1 MPNVFE
7 QSAVAQEQGNGNN
20 GNKET
25 LVWSDPQPLRR
36 ELPPPDP
43 YPIEALGSVLSEPA
57 LKTHEVIQSPKAI
70 CGQSFLAAATL
81 AVQGFADLEIDGR
94 VSPISNYFISIADSG
109 ERKSATDQIALAP
122 ISKRQR
128 DLHQDHSSS
137 RNEYDADLSAW
148 KKARDE
154 VLSGSKSKSRDERK
168 KALMDLGPEPES
180 PINPILTVEEPS
192 YEGLVKALAGG
203 WPSIGIFSDEGGRFL
218 GGHGM
223 NQENQLKTASGLS
236 KLWDGSALTRTR
248 SGDGNFV
255 LYGRRLS
262 VHLMVQPEVS
272 NILFG
277 NRLLTNQGFLS
288 RCLPCFP
295 ESTIGKRKYKG
306 VPLIETLEIKN
317 YFSSVMRI
325 LETPLP
331 LVEGTKNEL
340 EPRKIS
346 MDTQA
351 KHTWTSFHDHIE
363 GLCRHGKELFPI
375 RGLAAKAA
383 EHAARVAGVL
393 ALVENIGAFEINH
406 FHIDSGIA
414 IIEFHLGEAL
424 RLFNS
429 SADNPDLILAEKL
442 LAWARTRGKPVYP
455 VLMYQ
460 YGPNAI
466 RDKATAERITHILV
480 EHGWFRQIIGGAEID
495 GKKRRTAYE
504 VRT

>member
-1 MPNVFE
+1 MSNTFE

-20 GNKET
+20 DNKGNH
-25 LVWSDPQPLRR
+25 LWSDPQPLRR
-36 ELPPPDP
+36 EMPPPDP

-128 DLHQDHSSS
+128 DLHQDYSSS
-137 RNEYDADLSAW
+137 RNEHDADLSAW

-154 VLSGSKSKSRDERK
+154 ALSDSKSKTRDEKK
-168 KALMDLGPEPES
+168 KALMDLGPEPEP

-192 YEGLVKALAGG
+192 YEGLVKALASG
-203 WPSIGIFSDEGGRFL
+203 WPTIGIFSDEGGRFL

-277 NRLLTNQGFLS
+277 NRLLT
-288 RCLPCFP
+288 RWPA
-295 ESTIGKRKYKG
+295 
-306 VPLIETLEIKN
+306 
-317 YFSSVMRI
+317 
-325 LETPLP
+325 
-331 LVEGTKNEL
+331 
-340 EPRKIS
+340 PRKLIHS
-346 MDTQA
+346 
-351 KHTWTSFHDHIE
+351 
-363 GLCRHGKELFPI
+363 LC
-375 RGLAAKAA
+375 
-383 EHAARVAGVL
+383 
-393 ALVENIGAFEINH
+393 
-406 FHIDSGIA
+406 
-414 IIEFHLGEAL
+414 
-424 RLFNS
+424 
-429 SADNPDLILAEKL
+429 
-442 LAWARTRGKPVYP
+442 
-455 VLMYQ
+455 
-460 YGPNAI
+460 
-466 RDKATAERITHILV
+466 
-480 EHGWFRQIIGGAEID
+480 
-495 GKKRRTAYE
+495 
-504 VRT
+504 